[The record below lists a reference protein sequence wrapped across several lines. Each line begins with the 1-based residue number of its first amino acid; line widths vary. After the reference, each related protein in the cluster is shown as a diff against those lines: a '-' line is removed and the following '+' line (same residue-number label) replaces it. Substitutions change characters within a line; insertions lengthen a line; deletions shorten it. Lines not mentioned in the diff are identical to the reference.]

1 MTTASTPTAGD
12 LASPLDGAARL
23 AAGLYLA
30 AWTVPAAGVVSVLGG
45 LGAAGRYG
53 VVLATTLTA
62 VAAGYHAVPGRVV
75 TGLGRTPTA
84 WVLPVLPLVGGGLLG
99 LVGPR
104 VVGPSAGPAV
114 AAAGAAVASVG
125 TLVGLAGTVVT
136 RNRRVRAVRARSRT
150 VLTAA
155 AGLPTG
161 TRRRRRV
168 LGLGLAG
175 LGSVAFV
182 AGLLK
187 VGGTPRVV
195 GYLGQVVVP
204 AALGLVGTTDGGG
217 PTRLTVTEEAL
228 LVASRS
234 SAVAVPWG
242 QVTGVER
249 RADAVVVRRRW
260 GPAVRLATA
269 DLGDVS
275 ALVEAVR
282 ERAGTP
288 PRARHPAGR

>member
-12 LASPLDGAARL
+12 LASPLDGTARL

-30 AWTVPAAGVVSVLGG
+30 AWAVPAAGVVSVRGG

-53 VVLATTLTA
+53 VVLATALAA
-62 VAAGYHAVPGRVV
+62 VTVGYHAVPARVV
-75 TGLGRTPTA
+75 TALGRPPVA
-84 WVLPVLPLVGGGLLG
+84 WVLTVLPVVGGGLLG
-99 LVGPR
+99 LVGSR
-104 VVGPSAGPAV
+104 AVGPSAGPALV
-114 AAAGAAVASVG
+114 AAGAAVASVG
-125 TLVGLAGTVVT
+125 TLVGLAGTVVA

-150 VLTAA
+150 VLAA
-155 AGLPTG
+155 TAGLPAG

-175 LGSVAFV
+175 LGTVAFV
-182 AGLLK
+182 AGLLE

-204 AALGLVGTTDGGG
+204 AALGLVGTTGGGG
-217 PTRLTVTEEAL
+217 PTRVTVTEEAL

-242 QVTGVER
+242 RVTGVEQR
-249 RADAVVVRRRW
+249 GDAVVVRRRW

-269 DLGDVS
+269 DLADAPG
-275 ALVEAVR
+275 LVEAVR

-288 PRARHPAGR
+288 PRARRPAGQ